1 MTPRARAFLRENVAG
16 AVALAAL
23 LAAVLTIAG
32 AWIIESM
39 GFLPCELCL
48 LGRKPYYVAILL
60 AAATLALALRGN
72 AQGARLGLLALA
84 LTFGVGAVI
93 GVYHAGVEF
102 HWWPGPAECT
112 GALPHAAST
121 QDFLERL
128 KKVKPIRCDAP
139 ALLIFGL
146 SLAAWSAFISAALA
160 MLAHWGWRRTG
171 ARVSKPRQ
179 L

>member
-1 MTPRARAFLRENVAG
+1 LISRALDFLRGSVAG
-16 AVALAAL
+16 AAALAAL
-23 LAAVLTIAG
+23 LAAVSTIAG

-48 LGRKPYYVAILL
+48 LGRKPYYAAILI
-60 AAATLALALRGN
+60 AAATLALALRGE
-72 AQGARLGLLALA
+72 ARLARFGLLALTLAFCAGA
-84 LTFGVGAVI
+84 LI

-146 SLAAWSAFISAALA
+146 SLAAWSAFVSAGLAL
-160 MLAHWGWRRTG
+160 LAHWGWRRAG
-171 ARVSKPRQ
+171 AEPSQPRQ
-179 L
+179 A